1 MQNDNIDT
9 TQQKIFYS
17 DTNAGLNT
25 LNPYDKV
32 PLEKIYSFS
41 GIRLYYL
48 NAYFI
53 ALCS

>member
-1 MQNDNIDT
+1 MQNDNIDKLIFMYYT
-9 TQQKIFYS
+9 RQQKIFYS

-41 GIRLYYL
+41 GIRLY
-48 NAYFI
+48 
-53 ALCS
+53 